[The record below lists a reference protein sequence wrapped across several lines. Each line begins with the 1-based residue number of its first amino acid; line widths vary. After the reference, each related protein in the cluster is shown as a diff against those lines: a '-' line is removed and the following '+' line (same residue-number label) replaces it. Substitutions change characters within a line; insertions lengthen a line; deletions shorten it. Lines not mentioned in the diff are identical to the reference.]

1 MKKPLIVM
9 VAILAVT
16 AAGLASANRDSASGA
31 VNDDAERRDSANY
44 REMRADT
51 MRPNDGAEVEP
62 IDVEDFVDTATA
74 KGMAELETA
83 KLALEKGTSHVRDF
97 ARRMI
102 EDHTKAN
109 EKLTSLASQEG
120 VEVADDA
127 TLMDQAK
134 AMILK
139 VQDGESFDEA
149 YIDNQIVAHE
159 QTIELFERGAAM
171 EDTKI
176 ARFAESTLPKLR
188 EHLEMAKALQNKNP

>member
-1 MKKPLIVM
+1 
-9 VAILAVT
+9 
-16 AAGLASANRDSASGA
+16 
-31 VNDDAERRDSANY
+31 
-44 REMRADT
+44 MRADT
-51 MRPNDGAEVEP
+51 MRPNDGTDVEP

-83 KLALEKGTSHVRDF
+83 RLALENGTSHVRDF

-109 EKLTSLASQEG
+109 EKLASLASQEG
-120 VEVADDA
+120 LEIADDA
-127 TLMDQAK
+127 TLMDQAQ

-159 QTIELFERGAAM
+159 QTIELFERGATI
-171 EDTKI
+171 EDTEI

-188 EHLEMAKALQNKNP
+188 EHLEMVKALKNKRSGN